1 MKLILQFI
9 FTFYILITTLNLHSQ
24 PVVVTIP
31 VKLDDYLSKK
41 AYTAIS
47 KEHAGILANS
57 ILQNSTINDMKKLLT
72 SQNSSLYII
81 NPLFLNNQAYLHFFI
96 MFRSKYFISS
106 KYPVFSPVYALY
118 PSKAVQNA
126 IVRNRFYKKL
136 LAEKDALAPLFVNTN
151 YISEG
156 KRIALALDVIHNTI
170 LISLENAE
178 Y

>member
-24 PVVVTIP
+24 PIVVTIP
-31 VKLDDYLSKK
+31 VRLDDYWSKK
-41 AYTAIS
+41 AYTAIT
-47 KEHAGILANS
+47 KEHVGILGNS
-57 ILQNSTINDMKKLLT
+57 ILQNNNINDMKKLLT

-81 NPLFLNNQAYLHFFI
+81 NPLFLNNKIFLDLFI
-96 MFRSKYFISS
+96 MEESKLFIYS
-106 KYPVFSPVYALY
+106 KYPLISSIYSLHPHKLA
-118 PSKAVQNA
+118 QNYYTQL
-126 IVRNRFYKKL
+126 RFNRKL
-136 LAEKDALAPLFVNTN
+136 LAEKYALAPLFVNTN

>member
-24 PVVVTIP
+24 IVVTIP
-31 VKLDDYLSKK
+31 VRLDDHWSKK
-41 AYTAIS
+41 AYKAIT
-47 KEHAGILANS
+47 KEHLGLLSNS
-57 ILQNSTINDMKKLLT
+57 VLQNSNINDMKKLLT

-81 NPLFLNNQAYLHFFI
+81 NPLFLNNQLLLNNFI
-96 MFRSKYFISS
+96 IYQSKVFIYS
-106 KYPVFSPVYALY
+106 KYPVVSPVYALY
-118 PSKAVQNA
+118 PSKAFQNA

-136 LAEKDALAPLFVNTN
+136 DVELLSLSQLFVNTN

>member
-24 PVVVTIP
+24 PVVTIP
-31 VKLDDYLSKK
+31 VKLDDQLSKK
-41 AYTAIS
+41 LYTAIT
-47 KEHAGILANS
+47 KEHFGILGNS
-57 ILQNSTINDMKKLLT
+57 ILQNNNINDMKKLLT

-81 NPLFLNNQAYLHFFI
+81 NPLFHKNRILLL
-96 MFRSKYFISS
+96 YFILFQSKNFIYK
-106 KYPVFSPVYALY
+106 KYPVSSPVYAFY
-118 PSKAVQNA
+118 PSKAVQNI
-126 IVRNRFYKKL
+126 IVRKRFDRKL
-136 LAEKDALAPLFVNTN
+136 LAEKEALDPLFVNTN

>member
-24 PVVVTIP
+24 VVVTIP
-31 VKLDDYLSKK
+31 VKLNDYLSKK
-41 AYTAIS
+41 AYSAIS
-47 KEHAGILANS
+47 KEHASILANS
-57 ILQNSTINDMKKLLT
+57 ALQNKNLKDMKKLLT

-81 NPLFLNNQAYLHFFI
+81 NPLFLNNRIYLSLFI
-96 MFRSKYFISS
+96 MNKSKKFIYRE
-106 KYPVFSPVYALY
+106 YPILSNIISLY
-118 PSKAVQNA
+118 PYKAVQNA
-126 IVRNRFYKKL
+126 LVRKRFYRKL
-136 LAEKDALAPLFVNTN
+136 LAEKEALDPLFVRTN

-178 Y
+178 K

>member
-24 PVVVTIP
+24 AVVTIP
-31 VKLDDYLSKK
+31 VKLDDQLSKK
-41 AYTAIS
+41 LYTAIT
-47 KEHAGILANS
+47 KEHLGILGNS
-57 ILQNSTINDMKKLLT
+57 ILQNKNINDMKKLLT

-81 NPLFLNNQAYLHFFI
+81 NPLFRKNHFPLVIFI
-96 MFRSKYFISS
+96 MGQSKDFIDS
-106 KYPVFSPVYALY
+106 KYPVSSLVYALY
-118 PSKAVQNA
+118 PSKAFQNI
-126 IVRNRFYKKL
+126 IVRKRFYKKL
-136 LAEKDALAPLFVNTN
+136 EVESSSLFPLFVNTN

>member
-24 PVVVTIP
+24 AVVTIP
-31 VKLDDYLSKK
+31 VRLDDYWSKK
-41 AYTAIS
+41 AYTAIT
-47 KEHAGILANS
+47 KEHVGILGNS
-57 ILQNSTINDMKKLLT
+57 ILQNNNINDMKKLLT

-81 NPLFLNNQAYLHFFI
+81 NPLFHNNQLSLHIFI
-96 MFRSKYFISS
+96 LIQSKNFIYS

-136 LAEKDALAPLFVNTN
+136 EVESSSLLPLFVNTN

>member
-9 FTFYILITTLNLHSQ
+9 FTFYMLITTLNLHSQ
-24 PVVVTIP
+24 PIVVSIP

-57 ILQNSTINDMKKLLT
+57 ILQNSNINDMKKLLT

-81 NPLFLNNQAYLHFFI
+81 NPIFLNNKFSLFFFI
-96 MFRSKYFISS
+96 RIQSKNFIYS

-126 IVRNRFYKKL
+126 IVRRRFHKKL
-136 LAEKDALAPLFVNTN
+136 EVEWSFLDPLFLHTN